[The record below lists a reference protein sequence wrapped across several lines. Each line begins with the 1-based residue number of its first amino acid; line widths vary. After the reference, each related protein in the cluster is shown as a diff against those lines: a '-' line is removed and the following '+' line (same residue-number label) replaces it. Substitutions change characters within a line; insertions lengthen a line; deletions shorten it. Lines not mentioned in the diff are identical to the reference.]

1 MAKQKDYSDSDS
13 EGQNEGKSEDENFG
27 LPDIEYKPLES
38 SGESSSS
45 SSEREGASTEKS
57 SYSYTPME
65 EPKSNAPLIITII
78 IGLVVV
84 VAGYLIYQYVYV
96 PSAEKAKKE
105 AQAKLDAERKK
116 KEEAARLAK
125 EKEEA
130 EQKRIEAE
138 RAAAEAAKTAEGTIE
153 TLSGQTGRYYVVISS
168 AIDGDLIMDFAKKLS
183 ADGTSSKIVPPYGK
197 VKFYRLTIGDYDTF
211 ADAQANAD
219 AVKQKYTEAA
229 WVLKY

>member
-1 MAKQKDYSDSDS
+1 MAKQKDYSDSDN
-13 EGQNEGKSEDENFG
+13 EGQNEGKNEDENFG

-38 SGESSSS
+38 SGASSPSS
-45 SSEREGASTEKS
+45 KSEGATTEKS

-65 EPKSNAPLIITII
+65 EPKSNAPLIITLI
-78 IGLVVV
+78 IGLVVI
-84 VAGYLIYQYVYV
+84 VAGYLIYQYVYI
-96 PSAEKAKKE
+96 PSAEKAKME
-105 AQAKLDAERKK
+105 AQAKLDADRKK

-125 EKEEA
+125 EKQEA
-130 EQKRIEAE
+130 EQRRLEAE
-138 RAAAEAAKTAEGTIE
+138 RAAAETAKPVQGSIE
-153 TLSGQTGRYYVVISS
+153 TLSGKTGRYYVVISS
-168 AIDGDLIMDFAKKLS
+168 AIDGDLIMDYARKLS
-183 ADGTSSKIVPPYGK
+183 TDGTSSKIVPPYGK